1 MILDRWSDREHLI
14 PVEARARLV
23 RPEDVADRKRVRGR
37 RHAGHV
43 ESGDIVGVSQYGGE
57 LAGEEIE
64 FVLGQVEAR
73 QAGDMRDVLTSDP
86 VSHHTIVWEFRN
98 LEHFL
103 LTDELSFD
111 RVAALPR

>member
-1 MILDRWSDREHLI
+1 MVLDRWSDREDL
-14 PVEARARLV
+14 VSVKARARLV
-23 RPEDVADRKRVRGR
+23 LPQDVADRKRVRR
-37 RHAGHV
+37 RRYASHV

-64 FVLGQVEAR
+64 LVLGQVEAR
-73 QAGDMRDVLTSDP
+73 QAGDVRDVLTGDP

-103 LTDELSFD
+103 LTDELPFD